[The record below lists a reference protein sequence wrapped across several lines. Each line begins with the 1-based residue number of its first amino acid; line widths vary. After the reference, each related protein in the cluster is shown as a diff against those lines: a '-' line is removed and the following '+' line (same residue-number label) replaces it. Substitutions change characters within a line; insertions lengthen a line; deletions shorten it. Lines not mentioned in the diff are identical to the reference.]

1 MVVYVQVRNNGWLV
15 SKTKTTKINHTHT
28 KKKKKTDLPALENSC
43 HFPRGKHGPAKK
55 KKIIKKRTSTSP
67 LFGQPDML
75 IGFLHFIIRELS
87 LL

>member
-55 KKIIKKRTSTSP
+55 KKKSLKREP
-67 LFGQPDML
+67 VHLPCLDNL
-75 IGFLHFIIRELS
+75 ICL
-87 LL
+87 